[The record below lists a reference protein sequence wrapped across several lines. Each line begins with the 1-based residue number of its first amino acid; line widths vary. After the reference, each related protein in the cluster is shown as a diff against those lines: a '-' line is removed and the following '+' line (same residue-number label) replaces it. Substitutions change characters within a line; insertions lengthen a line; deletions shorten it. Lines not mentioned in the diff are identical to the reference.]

1 MHGNIASGEKD
12 ERSMLRILEKRMNT
26 FWKIKKG

>member
-1 MHGNIASGEKD
+1 MHVYIASGDKE
-12 ERSMLRILEKRMNT
+12 ERRLLFLLEKRMNT